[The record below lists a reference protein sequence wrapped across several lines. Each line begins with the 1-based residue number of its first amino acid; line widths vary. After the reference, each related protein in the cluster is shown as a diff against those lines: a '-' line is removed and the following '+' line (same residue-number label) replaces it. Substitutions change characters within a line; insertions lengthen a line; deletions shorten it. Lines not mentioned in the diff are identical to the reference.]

1 MSHDSV
7 RSKVPQPK
15 RIDELLKEFGF
26 RPDAP
31 VSTGRALIV
40 NLVRS
45 AYGHEAAREFI
56 RQMNLME
63 NQEVKVK
70 SEEHQFQK
78 SAIIP
83 VENSV
88 RNLNSTQSEK
98 ISGAD
103 ASKFKNDLPEQLRLF
118 DDTGTD

>member
-1 MSHDSV
+1 MSQDSN

-31 VSTGRALIV
+31 VSTARALIV

-45 AYGHEAAREFI
+45 AYGHDVAREFI
-56 RQMNLME
+56 RQMNLSE
-63 NQEVKVK
+63 NQDLKVPHK
-70 SEEHQFQK
+70 FPEFQK
-78 SAIIP
+78 SIVST

-88 RNLNSTQSEK
+88 ENSHQK
-98 ISGAD
+98 LDFLAV
-103 ASKFKNDLPEQLRLF
+103 PVQLRLF

>member
-1 MSHDSV
+1 MRMSQDSN

-15 RIDELLKEFGF
+15 RIDELLKDYGF

-31 VSTGRALIV
+31 VSTARALIV

-56 RQMNLME
+56 RQMNLSE
-63 NQEVKVK
+63 NQDVKLPHK
-70 SEEHQFQK
+70 DQEFQK
-78 SAIIP
+78 SIVP
-83 VENSV
+83 TVEKSVENSHQKLDFLAMPV
-88 RNLNSTQSEK
+88 
-98 ISGAD
+98 
-103 ASKFKNDLPEQLRLF
+103 QLRLF